1 MIRIANKFD
10 LPQVKDL
17 LRQFA
22 DESPFDWCHNYDD
35 MDYIDV
41 MLFNIM
47 AGQGAIFLADGKGF
61 LMSMVMPNIWTSKV
75 LMLHELAWY
84 VKPEHRGGTTGH
96 RLLKAY
102 IEYGKE
108 QKAAGRVQA
117 FSLSK
122 MPSSPKM
129 KYDKYGFRQFDEN
142 WFQ

>member
-10 LPQVKDL
+10 TDQVKGL

-22 DESPFDWCHNYDD
+22 EESPFDWCHDYQD
-35 MDYIDV
+35 MEHIDA
-41 MLFNIM
+41 MLTRIM
-47 AGQGAIFLADGKGF
+47 AGQGAIFLEEGKGF
-61 LMSMVMPNIWTSKV
+61 LMAMVMPNIWTSKV

-84 VKPEHRGGTTGH
+84 VKPEHRGGTTGL

-102 IEYGKE
+102 IEFGK
-108 QKAAGRVQA
+108 QLKAQGRVKA

-129 KYDKYGFRQFDEN
+129 KYEKYGFKQHDEN